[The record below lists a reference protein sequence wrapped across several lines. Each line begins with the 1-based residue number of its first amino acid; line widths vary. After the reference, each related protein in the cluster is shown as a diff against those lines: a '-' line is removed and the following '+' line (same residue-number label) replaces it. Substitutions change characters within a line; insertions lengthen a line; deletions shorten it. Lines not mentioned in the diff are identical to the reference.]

1 MYLPLITIQIKV
13 VLRYLEITLHF
24 VVVCDYKLESIFGLE
39 LLETLHEIIYVLELC
54 LILNS
59 PLYLY

>member
-24 VVVCDYKLESIFGLE
+24 VVVCDYKPESIFGLE
-39 LLETLHEIIYVLELC
+39 LLETLHEIKNWNYGC
-54 LILNS
+54 FFF
-59 PLYLY
+59 